1 MPALNEFLA
10 QLGLKQYIALFDAN
24 HIDWD
29 MLSEL
34 SSDDLKEI
42 GISSLGHRKKLLAA
56 IAAIPSGPVEAG
68 QAFASAN
75 VEEDL
80 RPTPARGGT
89 AEHAS
94 SAERREVTTVFADL
108 TGYTKLSRE
117 LDTEDVHTL
126 LSAFYDRFD
135 AIVKRMGGTVDRHIG
150 DCVMA
155 VFGAPVSYGND
166 AERALRASLE
176 MHRAMDEISLR
187 FGRQLSVHIGVAAGN
202 VLFSTQ
208 GQGALREHGF
218 TLTGDSVNLA
228 SRLANHAQGRNTLIT
243 APIHYALGD
252 RIECD
257 APDAISV
264 KGLEQPVQVY
274 RVIGFREST
283 PERPLIGRTNEL
295 AVMSQALDS
304 CRADRRG
311 GAIAVVADAGLG
323 KTRLIEELV
332 HIAVAKDFE
341 THKVLVF
348 DFGLGDSQD
357 PVRGLAGSFCGLGER
372 AEPSAVRAA
381 VEQLRT
387 RGILNEQYAMF
398 LTVFLGAP
406 LDAESMRVHDAMSDE
421 VRQEGLRTMLRLL
434 LRGHAMERPLLL
446 IVEDIHW
453 ANREMLNLLALIA
466 SVTAEAPIL
475 LVMSARPEGFPID
488 VNWLASTKAA
498 DLRRIDLAPLSRVDA
513 LRIARATF
521 QPSEEVICACV
532 ERAEGNPLFLEQLL
546 RHASEQGHD
555 SVPGSIQ
562 SIIQARLDRLSPI
575 DRRTLEAAA
584 ILGQRFSMVEVTAVA
599 VIEVYD
605 EKPLVEASLIRRHK
619 GGYLF
624 AHALIRD
631 AVLRTIL
638 RDDLRTLHRRA
649 AEWFRPRDAILHAEH
664 LAAAKDGG
672 AALAFLAAAR
682 EARAGHRKE
691 TCLELA
697 ERGLVLAED
706 HRVQGDLFCLQ
717 GEMLR
722 DLGRSAEA
730 IEAFNAA
737 LRIARRPSERCRAK
751 VGIVAVM
758 RIMDRIDEALELLDE
773 AEAIGHEAD
782 LALELSEIHYLRGS
796 LHFPRGQLDGCLREH
811 SKSLEFAERVENPE
825 RRALALSG
833 LGDAHYARGRMF
845 TAHKAIEQCL
855 ALCEKHNLVAV
866 EAANRFMLATVK
878 IYMIDTERALSEAL
892 TSSHLANK
900 VGHARAEIV
909 SRLTASWILVSM
921 GEVDAALKEV
931 NLGLAKATQLG
942 AKRFEPFLE
951 ETSARISLAAGH
963 RAEAS
968 DIAEGALAKLRELGA
983 MSFIGPWLLSTVAR
997 VSSESA
1003 RRREVL
1009 AEGEALLAK
1018 GSVGHNYYRFYRY
1031 AMDACAAA
1039 GEWSEVRRYADL
1051 LAVYTAEEPAPW
1063 SDFFIAR
1070 AHALADTAEGLDTR
1084 DRLRQLRTDAE
1095 AARLRTAIPAIDA
1108 ALASVATASNCA

>member
-1 MPALNEFLA
+1 MPPFDEFLA
-10 QLGLKQYIALFDAN
+10 RLGLKQYIALFDA
-24 HIDWD
+24 HDIDWD
-29 MLSEL
+29 ILPEL
-34 SSDDLKEI
+34 NSDDLKEI

-56 IAAIPSGPVEAG
+56 IAAMRSGPVTAG
-68 QAFASAN
+68 QARASAI
-75 VEEDL
+75 VEEAQ
-80 RPTPARGGT
+80 RPTAARGGT
-89 AEHAS
+89 TERVAN
-94 SAERREVTTVFADL
+94 AERREVTTVFADL

-166 AERALRASLE
+166 AERAVRASLE
-176 MHRAMDEISLR
+176 MHRAMEEISLR

-208 GQGALREHGF
+208 GQGALKEQGF

-228 SRLANHAQGRNTLIT
+228 SRLADHAEARNTLIT
-243 APIHYALGD
+243 APIRNALGG

-264 KGLEQPVQVY
+264 KGLDQPVQTF
-274 RVIGFREST
+274 RVTGFRETT
-283 PERPLIGRTNEL
+283 PEHPLIGRTNEL
-295 AVMSQALDS
+295 ALMSQALAS
-304 CRADRRG
+304 CRTERQG
-311 GAIAVVADAGLG
+311 GTIAVVADAGLG
-323 KTRLIEELV
+323 KSRLIDELV
-332 HIAVAKDFE
+332 HIAVTKDFGA
-341 THKVLVF
+341 HKVLVL
-348 DFGLGDSQD
+348 DFGLGGSQD
-357 PVRGLAGSFCGLGER
+357 PVRGLVGSLCGFGEW
-372 AEPSAVRAA
+372 AEPSAVQAA
-381 VEQLRT
+381 IEQLRT
-387 RGILNEQYAMF
+387 RGILDEQCAMF

-406 LDAESMRVHDAMSDE
+406 LDRERVRVHDAMTDE
-421 VRQEGLRTMLRLL
+421 VRQEGRRTMLRRLL
-434 LRGHAMERPLLL
+434 GGHAMERPLLL

-453 ANREMLNLLALIA
+453 ANRETLDLLALVG

-488 VNWLASTKAA
+488 HNWFASAKEAY
-498 DLRRIDLAPLSRVDA
+498 LRRIDLAPLSTADA

-521 QPSEEVICACV
+521 QTSDEVISACV

-562 SIIQARLDRLSPI
+562 SIIQARLDRLLPH

-584 ILGQRFSMVEVTAVA
+584 ILGQRFSMADVTAVSL
-599 VIEVYD
+599 IEGHN
-605 EKPLVEASLIRRHK
+605 EKPLVEASLIRPHK

-638 RDDLRTLHRRA
+638 RDDLRALHRRA
-649 AEWFRPRDAILHAEH
+649 AEWFKPRDAILHAEH
-664 LAAAKDGG
+664 LAAAKDPA
-672 AALAFLAAAR
+672 AALAFLAAAQK
-682 EARAGHRKE
+682 ARAGHRKE

-697 ERGLVLAED
+697 ERGLSLAED
-706 HRVQGDLFCLQ
+706 HQVQGNLFCLQ

-722 DLGRSAEA
+722 DVGRSAEA
-730 IEAFNAA
+730 VQAFKAA
-737 LRIARRPSERCRAK
+737 LHIARQPSERCRAK
-751 VGIVAVM
+751 LGIVAAM
-758 RIMDRIDEALELLDE
+758 RIMDRIDEALGLLDE

-782 LALELSEIHYLRGS
+782 LAAELSEIHYLRGS

-811 SKSLEFAERVENPE
+811 TKSLEYAERVGSPE
-825 RRALALSG
+825 RQALALSG

-845 TAHKAIEQCL
+845 TAHKVIEQCL
-855 ALCEKHNLVAV
+855 DLCEKHHLVAV
-866 EAANRFMLATVK
+866 QAANRFMLATVK

-892 TSSHLANK
+892 TSSQLANK
-900 VGHARAEIV
+900 VGHSRAEIV

-921 GEVDAALKEV
+921 GEFDAALSEV

-942 AKRFEPFLE
+942 AKRFVPFLE
-951 ETSARISLAAGH
+951 ETSARISLARGH
-963 RAEAS
+963 QAEAS
-968 DIAEGALAKLRELGA
+968 EIAEGALAKLRELGA

-1003 RRREVL
+1003 RRREAL

-1039 GEWSEVRRYADL
+1039 GEWSEVRRYAEL
-1051 LAVYTAEEPAPW
+1051 LAGYTAEEPAPW

-1070 AHALADTAEGLDTR
+1070 AETLADTAEGIDTR

-1108 ALASVATASNCA
+1108 ALVFSA